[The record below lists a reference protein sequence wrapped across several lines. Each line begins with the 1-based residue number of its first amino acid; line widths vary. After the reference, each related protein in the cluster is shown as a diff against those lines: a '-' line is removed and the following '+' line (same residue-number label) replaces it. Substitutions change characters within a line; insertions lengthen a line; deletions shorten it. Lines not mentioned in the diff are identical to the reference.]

1 VNGAPESVGV
11 GWIRKDELRGGV
23 GAVVTEGEV
32 FSIEA
37 EEDKRE
43 DEDHDQA
50 DAKED
55 DDEEEVGLVGR
66 KLLDFHTELDATG
79 GRLGSFFDF

>member
-1 VNGAPESVGV
+1 M
-11 GWIRKDELRGGV
+11 R
-23 GAVVTEGEV
+23 AVVAEGEV

-66 KLLDFHTELDATG
+66 KLLDFHKELDAREG
-79 GRLGSFFDF
+79 CVGSFFDFELGGGRNLTDDGRM